1 MVEKILFMVL
11 LYDSR
16 MKLVNWVKLGH
27 FFNCVNNI
35 FFKFKGGGR
44 KEGGRGGRKR
54 KDNEQG

>member
-1 MVEKILFMVL
+1 MVL